1 MLADAG
7 VETMAVV
14 VRRASTQVAM
24 VLQGPSTHDVR
35 HCHTRARVPDRARI
49 GRAMAP
55 ANVPVETKESSPM
68 LHEPAS
74 PSGKDPAAAYKS
86 RLGVQ
91 MFAFYTVFY
100 AGFVAIN
107 LLSPLTMATIVI
119 AGLNLATV
127 YGMALIVL
135 ALVQALVYNRKC
147 SRKEQELAR
156 LEASKSDVDATP
168 SSGS

>member
-1 MLADAG
+1 
-7 VETMAVV
+7 
-14 VRRASTQVAM
+14 
-24 VLQGPSTHDVR
+24 
-35 HCHTRARVPDRARI
+35 
-49 GRAMAP
+49 
-55 ANVPVETKESSPM
+55 M

-107 LLSPLTMATIVI
+107 LLSPQTMATIVM

-127 YGMALIVL
+127 YGMGLIVL

-147 SRKEQELAR
+147 RRKERELAL
-156 LEASKSDVDATP
+156 LEPPSTDGDATP
-168 SSGS
+168 TTRS